1 MPRRRF
7 LRRFAAFTR
16 SLTELFISPS
26 KTVMCSFTLAVRS
39 SGWGAQRLMII
50 SAICRQMSSTK
61 PEIAEP
67 IRMPVRSRSGSLSGP
82 IRAPVWSR
90 SGRLFGADPEACQ
103 EPIRAPVWID
113 SPAGSNLGG
122 TEWWICEFRLS
133 TQSEGRSFFAL
144 YFLSGCWAH
153 ACLIRGSGPSSPA
166 FVAAFPEPLELLQVL
181 IYSD

>member
-16 SLTELFISPS
+16 SLAELFISPS
-26 KTVMCSFTLAVRS
+26 KTVMCSFTLAARS
-39 SGWGAQRLMII
+39 SGWGAQRLMIV
-50 SAICRQMSSTK
+50 STICRQMSSTK
-61 PEIAEP
+61 TEITEP
-67 IRMPVRSRSGSLSGP
+67 IRRPVR
-82 IRAPVWSR
+82 SR
-90 SGRLFGADPEACQ
+90 SGRLFGLIPLQ
-103 EPIRAPVWID
+103 VPTWVGQNGGSVNSG
-113 SPAGSNLGG
+113 SPHSQKGS
-122 TEWWICEFRLS
+122 
-133 TQSEGRSFFAL
+133 SFFAL